1 MRDAAIDALL
11 PTPDTSVLAVGVLLI
26 GLWPAPLLDIT
37 QASVQ
42 HLVQQ
47 VLTSKLPL

>member
-1 MRDAAIDALL
+1 VAELEDLNPREFLVL
-11 PTPDTSVLAVGVLLI
+11 GVLAAGVLLI

>member
-1 MRDAAIDALL
+1 VAELEDLNPREFLVL
-11 PTPDTSVLAVGVLLI
+11 GVLAVGVLLI

-47 VLTSKLPL
+47 VLSSKLPL